1 MDKGGFIFLIIIC
14 LLIFG
19 MFTYFSLL
27 FAIGLP
33 AEDNIMIDGDDVV
46 SYNIDNVDRIEIV
59 TEDDI
64 YIIDLS
70 FDNEVVD
77 FTVNSD
83 IHIELERFDTR
94 AWWWD
99 FIINPDPVYPDE
111 YRLGRII
118 KTPSED
124 G

>member
-1 MDKGGFIFLIIIC
+1 MKEKIIWGISIVIIIFL
-14 LLIFG
+14 FG
-19 MFTYFSLL
+19 TFFGVITLTMS
-27 FAIGLP
+27 P
-33 AEDNIMIDGDDVV
+33 AEDNVLIDGSDVV
-46 SYNIDNVDRIEIV
+46 SYNIINEDEIEIV

-64 YIIDLS
+64 YIIELF

-94 AWWWD
+94 VFWWD
-99 FIINPDPVYPDE
+99 FIIHSDPVYPDE

-124 G
+124 GD